1 MAAADLFCMNHYDC
15 IGFDMDH
22 TFVQYN
28 KPQMLQ
34 VSISCKWLKC
44 LIHFWSMFSFIPP
57 ENTRKLKVF
66 SEVFRGYQREHWPQM
81 GQ

>member
-1 MAAADLFCMNHYDC
+1 MAADDIFCMNHYDC

-34 VSISCKWLKC
+34 VSISCEW
-44 LIHFWSMFSFIPP
+44 MFSFHLGRVFSPP
-57 ENTRKLKVF
+57 ENTRKSKVF
-66 SEVFRGYQREHWPQM
+66 SGVFKGYQM
-81 GQ
+81 GKLTTIR

>member
-1 MAAADLFCMNHYDC
+1 MAAADLFCLNHYDC

-34 VSISCKWLKC
+34 VSISL
-44 LIHFWSMFSFIPP
+44 S
-57 ENTRKLKVF
+57 
-66 SEVFRGYQREHWPQM
+66 G
-81 GQ
+81 